1 MNEIAETSQTT
12 EGSTPSSTTPST
24 GDSTGLAEPVQTLEV
39 PELNLSIEVKT
50 EGKIDKNG
58 NASVE
63 VSVEQKYHC
72 KKWQYDE
79 LKKAINHRMRKTIS
93 VQYSL
98 LKHGKSELQKKTA
111 LDFFHREFPGRSPY
125 AVYHK
130 SYYLQRRGVTT
141 IVLLRRHE

>member
-1 MNEIAETSQTT
+1 MNETAETSPTSSN
-12 EGSTPSSTTPST
+12 STPSSTTPST

-63 VSVEQKYHC
+63 VSVEQKYHS

-79 LKKAINHRMRKTIS
+79 LKKALQATTRKAIS
-93 VQYSL
+93 YFYNQFKY
-98 LKHGKSELQKKTA
+98 GKTDAIKQHA
-111 LDFFHREFPGRSPY
+111 LEFFHREFPGRSPY

-130 SYYLQRRGVTT
+130 SYYLERKGLKT
-141 IVLLRRHE
+141 IVLLGRHD